1 MNLEIKLL
9 QCGLECW
16 KFCAFIFIYFLMRHS
31 TAWFRDVSRRLVCL
45 SLSVS
50 YLTSGIKLSGQVDHP
65 NSLSCPVEEMC
76 RVVEQDRAV
85 TLLQQA
91 DGSVVLLESGPDN
104 MKASAVFNIVII
116 CR

>member
-1 MNLEIKLL
+1 M
-9 QCGLECW
+9 
-16 KFCAFIFIYFLMRHS
+16 
-31 TAWFRDVSRRLVCL
+31 FRVF
-45 SLSVS
+45 
-50 YLTSGIKLSGQVDHP
+50 TSGVKLSGQVDHP
-65 NSLSCPVEEMC
+65 NSLSCPVEEMY
-76 RVVEQDRAV
+76 RVVEQDTAV